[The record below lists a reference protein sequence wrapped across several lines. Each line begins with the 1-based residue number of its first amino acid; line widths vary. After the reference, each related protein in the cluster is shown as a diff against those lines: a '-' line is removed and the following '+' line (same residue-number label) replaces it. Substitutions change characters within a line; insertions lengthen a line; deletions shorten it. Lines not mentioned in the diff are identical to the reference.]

1 MFPQAEVNT
10 KTVGRLPPPPPL
22 ATLVWASSCEN
33 QLDRRAQPVKLP
45 PSLPPSQRQP
55 AQEDQGRRDKMGGK
69 RSLLLL
75 LIRISTGALPL
86 SLSDNLVKRLL
97 PAWSGDLTA

>member
-45 PSLPPSQRQP
+45 PSLLPAAAGTRGSREARQ
-55 AQEDQGRRDKMGGK
+55 DGRK
-69 RSLLLL
+69 
-75 LIRISTGALPL
+75 ALPSTPPDQDINRCL
-86 SLSDNLVKRLL
+86 ASLSI
-97 PAWSGDLTA
+97 